1 MEAQV
6 GGAYSVFNFM
16 VAGRPPSIGGVAL
29 KRIISAKGFFALTL
43 LAASPVAVAVVA
55 AGLLVHFNKSKR

>member
-1 MEAQV
+1 
-6 GGAYSVFNFM
+6 M
-16 VAGRPPSIGGVAL
+16 VAGGPPSIGGVAL